1 MIVAPDTLALLR
13 RAMLPMDGSIA
24 DHAEPILEAAGDALG
39 DARRGAFAYVDLT
52 AGSCLL
58 PLAFAA
64 AGATRIVV
72 NDIAARTI
80 VAARALF
87 AGAAIDQA
95 MLDAACDGRLGRR
108 PHIPSFR
115 FASDYLT
122 AEICALFD
130 RLFHVDL
137 PAPQAATLRYL
148 ALRDAMAFA
157 DPEDGFRILMTHDPA
172 QLRADRDA
180 DWSSFLAAHRD
191 RQERLAAL
199 RATLIETRAAT
210 GAPAIRILNADM
222 RDVAATIDYRG
233 PCLVAV
239 NPPTNGVD
247 EYAIEDQIVHS
258 LIANRLVPLARC
270 HETAEQFWRVRV
282 TAALAPLPAGTF
294 FLVWGGDGAM
304 DAEACQSVWQAYGT
318 RVHTAEIDL
327 GRGRRAGWGIFRRR

>member
-1 MIVAPDTLALLR
+1 
-13 RAMLPMDGSIA
+13 
-24 DHAEPILEAAGDALG
+24 
-39 DARRGAFAYVDLT
+39 
-52 AGSCLL
+52 
-58 PLAFAA
+58 
-64 AGATRIVV
+64 
-72 NDIAARTI
+72 
-80 VAARALF
+80 
-87 AGAAIDQA
+87 

-327 GRGRRAGWGIFRRR
+327 GRGRRAVWGIFRRR

>member
-1 MIVAPDTLALLR
+1 MIVAPDVLALLR

-24 DHAEPILEAAGDALG
+24 DHAEPILEAAGEALG
-39 DARRGAFAYVDLT
+39 AARHGAFAYVDLT

-58 PLAFAA
+58 PLAFSA

-87 AGAAIDQA
+87 SGAAIDQD
-95 MLDAACDGRLGRR
+95 MLDDAYAGRIARR
-108 PHIPSFR
+108 PHVPSFR

-122 AEICALFD
+122 AEICTIFD

-148 ALRDAMAFA
+148 ALRDALAFA

-172 QLRADRDA
+172 QLRADPDA
-180 DWSSFLAAHRD
+180 DWSGFLAAHRD
-191 RQERLAAL
+191 RQDRLAAL
-199 RATLIETRAAT
+199 RATLIAARAAT
-210 GAPAIRILNADM
+210 GAPAVRILNADM
-222 RDVAATIDYRG
+222 RDVAATIDWRG

-258 LIANRLVPLARC
+258 LIANRLVPLARSR
-270 HETAEQFWRVRV
+270 ETAERFWRTRV
-282 TAALAPLPAGTF
+282 TAALAPLPTGTF

-304 DAEACQSVWQAYGT
+304 DAEACRSVWQAYGA
-318 RVHTAEIDL
+318 RVHAAEIDL
-327 GRGRRAGWGIFRRR
+327 GHGRQAVWGIFRRR